1 MNVLILTCNTGGGHN
16 TAAASIE
23 EAFELHGDSCDVED
37 ALEFISAKVSK
48 MFGNGHSRMYR
59 YMPSLFNQGYKLSE
73 QKPGLMQENSGLYR
87 FFSLGSEKLGEY
99 IERCGYELVI
109 CTHVFSA
116 MMLSNAMKQR
126 TLKIR
131 TGLVSTDYTCYPGVE
146 ASSVDWY
153 FISDESQKAAFIEKG
168 IPEEKLVATG
178 IPVSRRF
185 MASADKASAKKTENI
200 LNGEKHLLMMCGS
213 MGCGPMKELAEEL
226 ADRLP
231 KNTVLTI
238 VCGTN
243 EALYR
248 KLERKFSGND
258 YVRVLAYTRRIPE
271 LMDSAD
277 LYLTKAGG
285 LSTSEALNKQL
296 PMCLI
301 QAIGGC
307 EEYNQEY
314 FVCGGMAVT
323 GETPEE
329 LAKICAELLTD
340 EDRLVQM
347 KRRMEENN
355 PGNAA
360 ENIVT
365 FLKNG
370 EE

>member
-23 EAFELHGDSCDVED
+23 EAFERRGDSCDVED
-37 ALEFISAKVSK
+37 ALEFISGKVSK
-48 MFGNGHSRMYR
+48 MFGNGHNRMYR
-59 YMPSLFNQGYKLSE
+59 YIPSLFNQGYKLSE
-73 QKPGLMQENSGLYR
+73 QKPELLQENSGVYR
-87 FFSLGSEKLGEY
+87 FFALGSEKLSEY
-99 IERCGYELVI
+99 IEMGRYELVI

-116 MMLSNAMKQR
+116 MMLSHAMKQKEM
-126 TLKIR
+126 KIR

-146 ASSVDWY
+146 ASVLDWY
-153 FISDESQKAAFIEKG
+153 FISDESQKNAYVEKG
-168 IPEEKLVATG
+168 LPREKLVATG

-185 MASADKASAKKTENI
+185 VDTVDKDQAKKREQ
-200 LNGEKHLLMMCGS
+200 LLHGEKHLLMMCGS

-226 ADRLP
+226 VETLP
-231 KNTVLTI
+231 ENAALTV

-243 EALYR
+243 ESLYR
-248 KLERKFSGND
+248 KLERKFDGND
-258 YVRVLAYTRRIPE
+258 RVRILAYTRRIPE

-301 QAIGGC
+301 QAVAGC

-314 FVCGGMAVT
+314 FVNNGMAVT
-323 GETPEE
+323 GETPKE
-329 LAKICAELLTD
+329 LAKLCAKLLTD
-340 EDRLVQM
+340 DERLAQM
-347 KRRMEENN
+347 RERMREKN